1 MIKAVKL
8 AKIGLTMETGVILKW
23 LKAEGDFVQ
32 QDDPLLEVETDKSVN
47 TVESFYT
54 GYLKKILVQEGEE
67 VPVETLIAYI
77 GDQDDEVPA
86 AKGGEDVETAGR
98 TPQASPAPHDGTPP
112 ATTPADTI
120 PAVSGRINA
129 SPLAR
134 RLAAEMGVDLST
146 VTGTGPGGRI
156 GREDILAAA
165 KSSNAPRAGEE
176 AAPEAADAEEL
187 PLSGLR
193 KLAAERIKA
202 SYLDAPHI
210 YLEISVDVSELDRI
224 RKKITAKNKEGIPL
238 TVTDF
243 LVRGATLALKDNPR
257 LNATFQGASIRIF
270 KTVNIGIAVSTAQG
284 LVVPVIKNCGALSL
298 SQIAAK
304 RKELVG
310 RARDGKQTREELSEG
325 TFTITNLGMF
335 GIEAFQPIL
344 NPGQAAILAAGAIVT
359 TPVVDESEAILARK
373 VMRLTLACD
382 HRVVDGAEAAKFLAD
397 LKLHLGTIES
407 LTEIR

>member
-86 AKGGEDVETAGR
+86 AKGGEEFDVDTGGAIPSTA
-98 TPQASPAPHDGTPP
+98 TTSAD
-112 ATTPADTI
+112 TTPAG
-120 PAVSGRINA
+120 SGRINA

-134 RLAAEMGVDLST
+134 RLATEMGVDLST

-165 KSSNAPRAGEE
+165 KSSGTPREGEE
-176 AAPEAADAEEL
+176 AAPEATDAEEL

-210 YLEISVDVSELDRI
+210 YLEISVDVTKLDRI
-224 RKKITAKNKEGIPL
+224 RKNTTAKNKDGIHL

-257 LNATFQGASIRIF
+257 LNATFQGVSIRIL

-304 RKELVG
+304 RKELVR

-359 TPVVDESEAILARK
+359 TPVVDESGAILARK

-382 HRVVDGAEAAKFLAD
+382 HRVVDGAEAARFLSN
-397 LKLHLGTIES
+397 LKVRLEEVDS
-407 LTEIR
+407 LAEAGQG

>member
-8 AKIGLTMETGVILKW
+8 VKIGLTMETGVILKW
-23 LKAEGDFVQ
+23 LKTEGDFVQ

-77 GDQDDEVPA
+77 GDQEDEVPA
-86 AKGGEDVETAGR
+86 EKGGEEADVETTGETSPTDS
-98 TPQASPAPHDGTPP
+98 TPHGETSTATSQRD
-112 ATTPADTI
+112 TTPAGK
-120 PAVSGRINA
+120 GRINA

-134 RLAAEMGVDLST
+134 RLAAEMGVDLSA

-156 GREDILAAA
+156 GREDILVAAQ
-165 KSSNAPRAGEE
+165 SSSSQEAVEAG
-176 AAPEAADAEEL
+176 DVEEL

-210 YLEISVDVSELDRI
+210 YLEISVDVSELDRV
-224 RKKITAKNKEGIPL
+224 RKNINGNNKDKTHL

-243 LVRGATLALKDNPR
+243 LVRGATLALTGNPR
-257 LNATFQGASIRIF
+257 LNATFQGDSIRIC

-284 LVVPVIKNCGALSL
+284 LVVPVIKNCGALFL
-298 SQIAAK
+298 SQIAA
-304 RKELVG
+304 RREQLIG
-310 RARDGKQTREELSEG
+310 RARDGKQTREDLSEG

-359 TPVVDESEAILARK
+359 TPVVDESGAVLARR

-382 HRVVDGAEAAKFLAD
+382 HRVVDGVEGARFLSN
-397 LKLHLGTIES
+397 LKVRLEEVAS
-407 LTEIR
+407 LTETG